1 MNNRDIMRLIL
12 IVSSTLLLVGML
24 FIVMGF
30 IDVAISG
37 IGYMLNNPI
46 NVLVGSIIG
55 LILLTLYNTYIKS
68 I

>member
-1 MNNRDIMRLIL
+1 MNNKDIMRLIL

-24 FIVMGF
+24 FVVMGF
-30 IDVAISG
+30 IDIAISG

>member
-30 IDVAISG
+30 IDIAISG
-37 IGYMLNNPI
+37 IGYMLNNPL

-55 LILLTLYNTYIKS
+55 LILLTLYNSYIKS

>member
-1 MNNRDIMRLIL
+1 MNNKDIMRLIL
-12 IVSSTLLLVGML
+12 IVFSTLLLVGML

-30 IDVAISG
+30 IDIAISG

>member
-1 MNNRDIMRLIL
+1 MNNKDIMRLIL

-24 FIVMGF
+24 FVVMGF
-30 IDVAISG
+30 IDIAISG
-37 IGYMLNNPI
+37 IGYMLNNPL

>member
-24 FIVMGF
+24 FVVMGF
-30 IDVAISG
+30 IDIAISG
-37 IGYMLNNPI
+37 IGYMLNNPL

>member
-12 IVSSTLLLVGML
+12 IVSSTFLLVGML
-24 FIVMGF
+24 LIVMGF
-30 IDVAISG
+30 IDMAING
-37 IGYMLNNPI
+37 LAYMLNNPI

-55 LILLTLYNTYIKS
+55 LILLTLYNSYIKS

>member
-30 IDVAISG
+30 IDIAISG

>member
-1 MNNRDIMRLIL
+1 MNNRDIIRLIL
-12 IVSSTLLLVGML
+12 IVSSTFLLVGML

-30 IDVAISG
+30 IDMAIYG
-37 IGYMLNNPI
+37 LAYMLNNPI

-55 LILLTLYNTYIKS
+55 LILLTLYNSYIKS

>member
-24 FIVMGF
+24 FVVMGF
-30 IDVAISG
+30 IDIAISG
-37 IGYMLNNPI
+37 IGYMLNNPL

-55 LILLTLYNTYIKS
+55 LILLTLYNSYIKS

>member
-12 IVSSTLLLVGML
+12 IVSSTFLLVGML
-24 FIVMGF
+24 FVVMGF
-30 IDVAISG
+30 IDMAIYG
-37 IGYMLNNPI
+37 LAYMFNNPI

-55 LILLTLYNTYIKS
+55 LILLTLYNSYIKS

>member
-1 MNNRDIMRLIL
+1 MNNKDIMRLIL

-37 IGYMLNNPI
+37 IAYMLNNPL

-55 LILLTLYNTYIKS
+55 LILLTLYNSYIKS

>member
-1 MNNRDIMRLIL
+1 MNNKDIMRLIL
-12 IVSSTLLLVGML
+12 IVSSTFLLVGML

-30 IDVAISG
+30 IDIAISG
-37 IGYMLNNPI
+37 IGYMLNNPL